1 MIHDKTAYLNSSR
14 LFWKLDSWEDD
25 LRRRRR
31 LVRNPH
37 GSTHHEATQKLSS
50 NELQD
55 DMINTVIKEE
65 VLFKQLKQQKS
76 ASVNQTSVDEDELL
90 QVDEKD
96 LDQDFSGPIRFS
108 TDCSLVCGT
117 AVVRGT
123 LAVTH
128 NAMLFDTDEFDESF
142 SKIDLKVIDSIA
154 VKGRPRYSRHGL
166 DVAIRRESSWQMAF
180 QRDSSDLLTTVP
192 LARQSIGNLRLESK
206 WVNVSRWRS
215 CLNDS
220 CVTFFPSEHYV
231 CIYGSQRREES
242 DRLFTASRR
251 WRSIWTSPTEV
262 RFVFFPIRRQSL
274 SFRSLDERLWHRRN
288 NCFVRQTW
296 PNDGNGEKLRIS
308 NTWCTWTR
316 YQVG

>member
-1 MIHDKTAYLNSSR
+1 MNEGRLLAHASKDHVVKVANEADFILNRMRADDIRKASEFEQLSAQNTVERKGEEQMCDHFITAARQRHQAIAARLQEKYLAMMIHDKAAYLNSSR

-50 NELQD
+50 HELQD

-65 VLFKQLKQQKS
+65 TLFKQLKQQKS
-76 ASVNQTSVDEDELL
+76 ASVNQTNVDEDELL

-128 NAMLFDTDEFDESF
+128 NAMLFDTDEYDEGF
-142 SKIDLKVIDSIA
+142 SKIDLKV
-154 VKGRPRYSRHGL
+154 
-166 DVAIRRESSWQMAF
+166 M
-180 QRDSSDLLTTVP
+180 
-192 LARQSIGNLRLESK
+192 
-206 WVNVSRWRS
+206 
-215 CLNDS
+215 
-220 CVTFFPSEHYV
+220 
-231 CIYGSQRREES
+231 
-242 DRLFTASRR
+242 
-251 WRSIWTSPTEV
+251 
-262 RFVFFPIRRQSL
+262 
-274 SFRSLDERLWHRRN
+274 
-288 NCFVRQTW
+288 
-296 PNDGNGEKLRIS
+296 
-308 NTWCTWTR
+308 
-316 YQVG
+316 